1 MESFA
6 NSISLQQVRRLRIQ
20 DKPSWNPLYIGIHL
34 GNDKYKTILDRLKL
48 AYSLGANILQIYCGN
63 KTLTTLS
70 QKYILKQGEA
80 QKIKL
85 YLKTYN
91 MKIVFHA
98 ILTLNYCRDPNHPRN
113 KWGLDNL
120 IYDMNLCNSIGG
132 IGCVIHMGRN
142 KSPSINITH
151 EECIKNYV
159 NSLKIVL
166 DKTHKIPVILETPV
180 YSENIVGGYLESFAK
195 LYNSIPILYKKRVKI
210 CIDTCHIF
218 SSGYDIRTID
228 SIDNYFNKFNKL
240 IGIKNIILIHLN
252 DSKTEL
258 NSGIDRHAPIGEG
271 HIFSKIPSNKGNII
285 SYLLDIF
292 LKNNISIVLETD
304 YENFKKEL
312 KFIKSLITNQ
322 KKINGGYKQKNIKSK
337 LIKIFN
343 AILKYYETL
352 SQHENKTIVY
362 RIESYKKAIKAIENY
377 DGPIYSSKEVKDLS
391 DIGKGFIEKIDIITN
406 TGSLSLYNNIKHNT
420 TINSLQTFMT
430 IWGVGPEAAKKIINK
445 NLYTIKQL
453 KNAVKNKKI
462 KLTEQQELGLKY
474 YDDLHIMITKSQ
486 ITAYTK
492 IIKNLINKEIGKEFK
507 NPEIDKNLNTAGPTR
522 ACSDEEPLDSGETKE
537 WIILEIHN
545 AGSYRMGKKFTSDI
559 DLIITYNKLEF
570 MSEDETKKIVCKF
583 FYETLKKN
591 NIIYETL
598 SSGSDKSI
606 YIIKF
611 EDIDNIYHQMD
622 VAFVKKSQLPWYF
635 LYFGS
640 SKDYSKKI
648 RTIAS
653 SQGYKLNEKGLY
665 DKKTGKRIN
674 FNPKTEKEIFD
685 FLKIEYILPKLR

>member
-1 MESFA
+1 M
-6 NSISLQQVRRLRIQ
+6 
-20 DKPSWNPLYIGIHL
+20 YIGIHL
-34 GNDKYKTILDRLKL
+34 GEDKYKNILDALKI
-48 AYSLGANILQIYCGN
+48 ANSLGANILQIYIGN

-70 QKYILKQGEA
+70 QKYILEKGEA

-85 YLKTYN
+85 YLKTHN

-98 ILTLNYCRDPNHPRN
+98 ILTLNFCRDPNHPHN

-120 IYDMNLCNSIGG
+120 IYDMNLCSSIGG

-142 KSPSINITH
+142 KSPSINITQK
-151 EECIKNYV
+151 ECIKNFV

-166 DKTHKIPVILETPV
+166 DKTRKIPIILETPV
-180 YSENIVGGYLESFAK
+180 YSENIVGGYLEDFAK
-195 LYNSIPILYKKRVKI
+195 LYNSIPIPYKKRVKI

-228 SIDNYFNKFNKL
+228 SIDKYFNEFNKL
-240 IGIKNIILIHLN
+240 ICLKNIILIHLN

-258 NSGIDRHAPIGEG
+258 NSGINRHAPIGEG
-271 HIFSKIPSNKGNII
+271 YIFSKIPSNKGNIM
-285 SYLLDIF
+285 YHLLNIF
-292 LKNNISIVLETD
+292 SKNNISVVLETD

-322 KKINGGYKQKNIKSK
+322 KKININGGYKPKNIKVK
-337 LIKIFN
+337 LIKIFTT
-343 AILKYYETL
+343 ILKYYETV
-352 SQHENKTIVY
+352 SQQENKTIKY
-362 RIESYKKAIKAIENY
+362 RIDSYEKAIKTLKKY
-377 DGPIYSSKEVKDLS
+377 DKPIYSSIEVKDLPH
-391 DIGKGFIEKIDIITN
+391 IGKGFIEKIDIIAN
-406 TGSLSLYNNIKHNT
+406 TGSLPIYNNIKHNT
-420 TINSLQTFMT
+420 KINSLQTFMT
-430 IWGVGPEAAKKIINK
+430 IWGVGPEAAKKIIDK
-445 NLYTIKQL
+445 NLYTISEL

-474 YDDLHIMITKSQ
+474 YDDLHTLITMPQ
-486 ITAYTK
+486 ITTYTK
-492 IIKNLINKEIGKEFK
+492 IIKNVINNESKR
-507 NPEIDKNLNTAGPTR
+507 EIDKNL
-522 ACSDEEPLDSGETKE
+522 K
-537 WIILEIHN
+537 IEIHN
-545 AGSYRMGKKFTSDI
+545 AGSYRMGKRFASDI
-559 DLIITYNKLEF
+559 DLIISFEELKDK
-570 MSEDETKKIVCKF
+570 DEYEIKKMICKF
-583 FYETLKKN
+583 FYEILKKN

-598 SSGSDKSI
+598 LSGSNKSI
-606 YIIKF
+606 YIVKF
-611 EDIDNIYHQMD
+611 RDVDNIYHQMD

-653 SQGYKLNEKGLY
+653 LKGYKLNEKGLY

-685 FLKIEYILPKLR
+685 FLKIEYVPPELR